1 MLAMTVPLVPDQG
14 WGVLHLFCQVT
25 PQTDGE
31 AITKAVKTAE
41 EIGQQVVCFAVL
53 GHKADIGF
61 MIVGP
66 DLVALRRSQSALVH
80 PGLELG
86 NSYVSLTEVSEYAR
100 GMPQDRL
107 DPRLHPKLPP
117 SDKRAICFYP
127 MSKRRDG
134 EDNWYR
140 LDYDRRE
147 ALMREHGTSGRKFAG
162 RVVQLVTGSTG
173 LDDFEWGVT
182 LFATAPDDLKEC
194 VHRMRFDEASARYA
208 EFGPFYAGVVA
219 PVEEVLNLCGVSQ

>member
-41 EIGQQVVCFAVL
+41 EVGQQVVCFAVL

-61 MIVGP
+61 MLVGP

-80 PGLELG
+80 PGLELA

-147 ALMREHGTSGRKFAG
+147 ALIREHGTSGRKFAG
-162 RVVQLVTGSTG
+162 RVLQLVTGSTG

-194 VHRMRFDEASARYA
+194 VHRMRFDEVSARYA